1 MFFELLD
8 NLYQISYEIDVYEFV
23 QMEDWCARSQAVP
36 SQLHP
41 QVLSAGVDTT
51 VRGWGPRGTEP
62 PDVDTTP
69 PPRLGQSGH
78 SPEPQSNSAMQNIR
92 TCKRYTSPRKR
103 KKTHEN
109 V

>member
-23 QMEDWCARSQAVP
+23 QMEDWCARSQTVP

-41 QVLSAGVDTT
+41 QVLSAG
-51 VRGWGPRGTEP
+51 
-62 PDVDTTP
+62 VDTTP

-92 TCKRYTSPRKR
+92 NLQTLHQSAQAQKNAQECSKEK
-103 KKTHEN
+103 
-109 V
+109 